1 MSDMSKPIKELVG
14 EYAHCYAFV
23 GDNTMPR
30 KQKELYDAIDKL
42 QQESTALKTMVNELK
57 NHLEKANHIRGDI
70 NFAKALEWHSFTFH
84 LIDKTPRQSLIDHD
98 KEVIEKILESLD
110 TQVDGWSLNAIK
122 EYINNMEEDEN
133 GS

>member
-1 MSDMSKPIKELVG
+1 MTDKIIT
-14 EYAHCYAFV
+14 
-23 GDNTMPR
+23 DNTQTCINQAKIIR
-30 KQKELYDAIDKL
+30 ELKQ
-42 QQESTALKTMVNELK
+42 ALAEQAVLINELK

-122 EYINNMEEDEN
+122 EYIKNMEEDDA
-133 GS
+133 